1 MMQPSSKPDLG
12 NALLGYALSAVVAAG
27 LVWLFVMPAILTAAQ
42 QNNIMVLSLLFIPGF
57 IFGSGIYSWWRR
69 R

>member
-42 QNNIMVLSLLFIPGF
+42 QIAHMAASL
-57 IFGSGIYSWWRR
+57 
-69 R
+69 